1 MELLLL
7 LLLLLLL
14 PMLLVLLLLL
24 LWAALGPL
32 LGRSWAA
39 MGSQSPKSPGAN
51 AAADAA
57 ATTPL

>member
-7 LLLLLLL
+7 WLLLLLL
-14 PMLLVLLLLL
+14 PMLRVLMLLLL

-32 LGRSWAA
+32 LGRS
-39 MGSQSPKSPGAN
+39 QSPESGVK
-51 AAADAA
+51 ADANEA